1 MGGERKRK
9 RGWEGGREGGRRKG
23 WRRAGGR
30 GGGKEKAERGNIF
43 SITLNFLSTSL
54 PRSAVIFR

>member
-1 MGGERKRK
+1 MIEREFREGER
-9 RGWEGGREGGRRKG
+9 EGRRKEK
-23 WRRAGGR
+23 RLEAGGGA